1 MRRFIT
7 LLSLLVFMALFI
19 SCAQSVKQN
28 GSINLDGRKIVS
40 RAVQYSMEKSRA
52 PETGDDKEEITSEME
67 EALKAALDFKAT
79 LSMEIKSADNSY
91 HDSAEEDY
99 NVDYYS
105 GAALEKKTIT
115 FTDVPV
121 GIKATI
127 TAKITTK
134 LTIKDQTAL
143 TKLFELMD
151 MPAELADLADDLLIE
166 NLSTELNWGYTL
178 YGKSELTVHEGENP
192 VTMKMSS
199 DPKIIEGGEEGGD
212 DESIEITG
220 SVETELPQ
228 TLTIKINSE
237 KTASKFFL
245 NKGDLVFMLLDEEGN
260 DIAAANETTAG
271 ANWEYKLYYG
281 NTEIPETSANS
292 ETYFSYAPGK
302 IVLENLPVSG
312 NYHLYVQAKPIASGY
327 ENCDMVS
334 ATFEIEV
341 PNTTY
346 YEFAAGNVL
355 DASGVVTDDFNNLIN
370 SITTDAYIKISGE
383 ISAGY
388 SGIMGLFMPIKDS
401 ISTVQYLIDF
411 DFSET
416 TTTNSEKFAVG
427 AEFQNCSKLRSIILP
442 DDLTQIGY
450 TAFTGC
456 TNLEKIVFGSS
467 LSAITSDGTQGV
479 LGSCSKLASVVIPS
493 TAPLTMIGALA
504 FENDTSLKTLSLPAS
519 FVALGCNALGSIEN
533 LVLADESGTW
543 YYTNGFNDWSSWC
556 SSSMEPPTVTSD
568 STSHGLLSE
577 LKDPNGQS
585 ISGFPENGTVA
596 EKLLF
601 AAKNTGYYF
610 YCVK

>member
-1 MRRFIT
+1 MTILALNVFSISTTYYDIINIIYVENRRIRMRRFIA
-7 LLSLLVFMALFI
+7 LLSLLVFVALLI

-28 GSINLDGRKIVS
+28 GSINLDGRKIIS

-52 PETGDDKEEITSEME
+52 PEAGDDEEEITPEME

-105 GAALEKKTIT
+105 GTALEKKTIT
-115 FTDVPV
+115 FTNVPV

-143 TKLFELMD
+143 TRLFELMD
-151 MPAELADLADDLLIE
+151 MPAELADLADDVLIE
-166 NLSTELNWGYTL
+166 RLATELNWGYTL

-199 DPKIIEGGEEGGD
+199 DPKIIDDGEEGGD
-212 DESIEITG
+212 DEGIEITG

-228 TLTIKINSE
+228 TLTIKINTTKS
-237 KTASKFFL
+237 ASKFFL
-245 NKGDLVFMLLDEEGN
+245 NKGDIVFMLIDEEGN
-260 DIAAANETTAG
+260 DLVAADEDYAG
-271 ANWEYKLYYG
+271 ANWDYKLYYG

-292 ETYFSYAPGK
+292 ETYYSHAPGK

-327 ENCDMVS
+327 DNCDMVS
-334 ATFEIEV
+334 ATFEIDV
-341 PNTTY
+341 PNTMY

-355 DASGVVTDDFNNLIN
+355 NGGGGVTNDFNNLIN

-388 SGIMGLFMPIKDS
+388 SEMMGLFMPIKDS

-416 TTTNSEKFAVG
+416 TTTSLVNYVAGS
-427 AEFQNCSKLRSIILP
+427 EFQSCSKLRSIILP
-442 DDLTQIGY
+442 EDLTEIGY
-450 TAFTGC
+450 TAFNGC
-456 TNLEKIVFGSS
+456 INLEKIVFGSS
-467 LSAITSDGTQGV
+467 LSTITSSGSQGV
-479 LGSCSKLASVVIPS
+479 LGDCPKLAYVIIP
-493 TAPLTMIGALA
+493 
-504 FENDTSLKTLSLPAS
+504 
-519 FVALGCNALGSIEN
+519 
-533 LVLADESGTW
+533 
-543 YYTNGFNDWSSWC
+543 
-556 SSSMEPPTVTSD
+556 
-568 STSHGLLSE
+568 
-577 LKDPNGQS
+577 
-585 ISGFPENGTVA
+585 
-596 EKLLF
+596 
-601 AAKNTGYYF
+601 
-610 YCVK
+610 

>member
-1 MRRFIT
+1 MRRLIK
-7 LLSLLVFMALFI
+7 LLSPLLLAALFI

-52 PETGDDKEEITSEME
+52 PETGDDEEEITSEME

-127 TAKITTK
+127 TATIITK
-134 LTIKDQTAL
+134 LTIKDQAAL
-143 TKLFELMD
+143 TRLFELMD
-151 MPAELADLADDLLIE
+151 MPAELADLADDVLIE
-166 NLSTELNWGYTL
+166 RLATELNWGYTL

-199 DPKIIEGGEEGGD
+199 DPKIIDDGEEGGD
-212 DESIEITG
+212 DEGIEITG
-220 SVETELPQ
+220 SVETEHPQ
-228 TLTIKINSE
+228 TLTIKINTTKS
-237 KTASKFFL
+237 ASKFFL
-245 NKGDLVFMLLDEEGN
+245 NKGDLVFMLIDEEGN
-260 DIAAANETTAG
+260 DLVAADEDYAG
-271 ANWEYKLYYG
+271 ANWDYKLYYG
-281 NTEIPETSANS
+281 NTEIPENSANS
-292 ETYFSYAPGK
+292 ETYYSHAPGK

-312 NYHLYVQAKPIASGY
+312 NYHLYVQAEPIASGY
-327 ENCDMVS
+327 EDCDMVS
-334 ATFEIEV
+334 ATFEIDV

-346 YEFAAGNVL
+346 YEYAAGNVL
-355 DASGVVTDDFNNLIN
+355 NGSGGVSSGFSNLIG

-388 SGIMGLFMPIKDS
+388 SETMGLFMPIKDS

-416 TTTNSEKFAVG
+416 TTTSSENYVAG
-427 AEFQNCSKLRSIILP
+427 SEFKNCSKLRSIILP

-467 LSAITSDGTQGV
+467 LSAITSDGLQGV
-479 LGSCSKLASVVIPS
+479 LGSCPKLASVIIPS

-504 FENDTSLKTLSLPAS
+504 FENDTSLKTLSLPAG

-533 LVLADESGTW
+533 LILADESGTW
-543 YYTNGFNDWSSWC
+543 YYTTNMDTFASWTRADNPVT
-556 SSSMEPPTVTSD
+556 PPSGTPTLD
-568 STSHGLLSE
+568 SIITGLGADAEINVNS
-577 LKDPNGQS
+577 PNS
-585 ISGFPENGTVA
+585 K
-596 EKLLF
+596 KLLY
-601 AAKNTGYYF
+601 AAQQNSTYYF

>member
-1 MRRFIT
+1 MRRFIA
-7 LLSLLVFMALFI
+7 LLSPLVFVALFI

-28 GSINLDGRKIVS
+28 GAINLDGRKIVS

-52 PETGDDKEEITSEME
+52 PETGDDKEEITPEME

-151 MPAELADLADDLLIE
+151 MPAELADLADDVLIE
-166 NLSTELNWGYTL
+166 RLATELNWGYTL

-199 DPKIIEGGEEGGD
+199 DPKIIDDSEEGGD
-212 DESIEITG
+212 DEGIEITG

-228 TLTIKINSE
+228 TLTIKINTTKS
-237 KTASKFFL
+237 ASKFFL
-245 NKGDLVFMLLDEEGN
+245 NKGDIVFMLVDEEGN

-281 NTEIPETSANS
+281 NTEILETSANS
-292 ETYFSYAPGK
+292 ETYFSHAPGK

-327 ENCDMVS
+327 DNCDMVS

-346 YEFAAGNVL
+346 YEYAAGNVL
-355 DASGVVTDDFNNLIN
+355 DGSGVVKDAFNTLIS

-388 SGIMGLFMPIKDS
+388 SSLFMPIKDS

-467 LSAITSDGTQGV
+467 ISTITSSGSQGV
-479 LGSCSKLASVVIPS
+479 LEDCPKLTSVIIPDN
-493 TAPLTMIGALA
+493 APFIYIGTNC
-504 FENDTSLKTLSLPAS
+504 FMDDTSLKTLSLPSS
-519 FVALGCNALGSIEN
+519 FVALGSNALGSIEN

-543 YYTNGFNDWSSWC
+543 YYTIDPETFESWWYNK
-556 SSSMEPPTVTSD
+556 TAT
-568 STSHGLLSE
+568 
-577 LKDPNGQS
+577 PNGETPTLDS
-585 ISGFPENGTVA
+585 LIADLGPEVGINVSSPNSK
-596 EKLLF
+596 KLLY
-601 AAKNTGYYF
+601 AAQQYAEYNF

>member
-199 DPKIIEGGEEGGD
+199 DPKIIEGGEGGGEEGGD
-212 DESIEITG
+212 DEGIEITG

-245 NKGDLVFMLLDEEGN
+245 NKGDIVFMLLDEEGN
-260 DIAAANETTAG
+260 DIAAVNETTAG

-292 ETYFSYAPGK
+292 ETYYSHAPGK

-327 ENCDMVS
+327 DNCDMVS

-346 YEFAAGNVL
+346 YEYAAGNVL
-355 DASGVVTDDFNNLIN
+355 DASGVVSDGFNNLLG
-370 SITTDAYIKISGE
+370 SITTDAYIKIKGE
-383 ISAGY
+383 VSVNYGDY
-388 SGIMGLFMPIKDS
+388 YGLFMPIKDS
-401 ISTVQYLIDF
+401 LTGFQHLVDF

-427 AEFQNCSKLRSIILP
+427 AEFQNCSKLRSITLP

-450 TAFTGC
+450 TTFTEC
-456 TNLEKIVFGSS
+456 TNLEKIVFGTGIQIIGGLDQCPKLTSVIIPETASMTYISS
-467 LSAITSDGTQGV
+467 GTFTG
-479 LGSCSKLASVVIPS
+479 
-493 TAPLTMIGALA
+493 
-504 FENDTSLKTLSLPAS
+504 DTLLKELSLPAS
-519 FVALGCNALGSIEN
+519 FVALGDNALGSIEN
-533 LVLADESGTW
+533 LILADESGTW
-543 YYTNGFNDWSSWC
+543 YYTTNMDTFASWTRADNPVT
-556 SSSMEPPTVTSD
+556 PPSD
-568 STSHGLLSE
+568 TPTLDSIIIGLGADAEININSPNSKKL
-577 LKDPNGQS
+577 LYADQNTDPN
-585 ISGFPENGTVA
+585 E
-596 EKLLF
+596 E
-601 AAKNTGYYF
+601 YYF